1 VVGKLWILGY
11 ICGEQWLPVSGGGI
25 YHRGRQRFLFLAHSL
40 DVIAL
45 TPPTRQDPPSGP
57 AQGPAAAK
65 VAAAASESSG
75 GAPAR
80 DQSQAERRLQ
90 LADEL
95 AAGPMPGDAVRRYQ
109 ELLELEPG
117 HIEGRLH
124 FARLLD
130 RLEEA
135 NEAVDVLS
143 EGLRRAPDQTEFLV
157 FRGAILGRL
166 QRYREAEVDLRRVLR
181 LHPSHAPAQ
190 FELGLLLWRCFHR
203 ALEFQPDN
211 AKTYYYLGDSLN
223 QIGDLAG
230 ARAAVERALQVSPGD
245 AKTYHLMGRVLDR
258 MCLPEQAQ
266 EMYRRGRELAGL

>member
-1 VVGKLWILGY
+1 MTWVRRDAEGR
-11 ICGEQWLPVSGGGI
+11 CGHAGSSALPRSSPS
-25 YHRGRQRFLFLAHSL
+25 RFLRSADERVLACPVGRLLVHSL
-40 DVIAL
+40 DV
-45 TPPTRQDPPSGP
+45 R
-57 AQGPAAAK
+57 
-65 VAAAASESSG
+65 
-75 GAPAR
+75 
-80 DQSQAERRLQ
+80 
-90 LADEL
+90 
-95 AAGPMPGDAVRRYQ
+95 
-109 ELLELEPG
+109 LELEPV

-157 FRGAILGRL
+157 LRGSILGRL
-166 QRYREAEVDLRRVLR
+166 QRYREADADLRRVLR

-190 FELGLLLWRCFHR
+190 FELGLLLWRRGLVQEAAVSFHR

-223 QIGDLAG
+223 QLGDLVG
-230 ARAAVERALQVSPGD
+230 ARAAVERALQVCPDD
-245 AKTYHLMGRVLDR
+245 AKAYHLMGRVLDR
-258 MCLPEQAQ
+258 MCLPDQAQ

>member
-1 VVGKLWILGY
+1 MVANNDM
-11 ICGEQWLPVSGGGI
+11 
-25 YHRGRQRFLFLAHSL
+25 H
-40 DVIAL
+40 
-45 TPPTRQDPPSGP
+45 P
-57 AQGPAAAK
+57 ASVENGN
-65 VAAAASESSG
+65 AAS
-75 GAPAR
+75 APSR
-80 DQSQAERRLQ
+80 DLSQSEQRLQ
-90 LADEL
+90 RADDLAS
-95 AAGPMPGDAVRRYQ
+95 GSFPGQAIRHYR
-109 ELLELEPG
+109 ELLELEPV

-157 FRGAILGRL
+157 LRGSILGRL
-166 QRYREAEVDLRRVLR
+166 QRYREADADLRRVLR

-190 FELGLLLWRCFHR
+190 FELGLLLWRRGLVQEAAVSFHR

-223 QIGDLAG
+223 QLGDLVG
-230 ARAAVERALQVSPGD
+230 ARAAVERALQVCPD
-245 AKTYHLMGRVLDR
+245 EAKAYHLMGRVLDR
-258 MCLPEQAQ
+258 MCLPDQAQ